1 MADFNISE
9 RDFTSEILKLSE
21 LCEKNGIID
30 SSLYQ
35 KYDVKRG
42 LRDSNGKGVLTGLT
56 KISDIRQNK
65 IIDGKLVPCEG
76 ELYYRGININ
86 DIISGCETENRMG
99 FEETIYLLLFGELP
113 SLNRLCEFR
122 DIMSQYRDLP
132 VNFIRDVI
140 MKAPSHDIMNTLAR
154 SVLTLY
160 SYDDKA
166 NSLEI
171 PNVLKQSLQLISRIP
186 RIAVYAYHAY
196 NHIAKNKSLYIHYPD
211 PEKSLAE
218 NFLAM
223 LRPNKKYSQLE
234 AEVLDKVLI
243 LHAEHGGG
251 NNSTFTTHVVTSS
264 GTDTYS
270 AVAAA
275 LCSLKGPKHGGASIK
290 VSLMFND
297 IGKNVKDWNDDE
309 EISAYLEKI
318 LDKKAFDKSGLIY
331 GIGHAVYTISDPRA
345 QILRNYVKRLAKE
358 KECESEFELYNK
370 IEKLAPQLVAKKKN
384 MKKNVSAN
392 VDFYSGFAYRL
403 LNIPIELYTP
413 LFAIARVVGWSAH
426 RIEEIINSG
435 KIIRPAYMSVSDE
448 QKYVNIKNR

>member
-9 RDFTSEILKLSE
+9 KDFTSEILKLSE

-171 PNVLKQSLQLISRIP
+171 SNVLKQSLQLISRIP
-186 RIAVYAYHAY
+186 RIAVYAYHA
-196 NHIAKNKSLYIHYPD
+196 
-211 PEKSLAE
+211 
-218 NFLAM
+218 
-223 LRPNKKYSQLE
+223 
-234 AEVLDKVLI
+234 
-243 LHAEHGGG
+243 
-251 NNSTFTTHVVTSS
+251 
-264 GTDTYS
+264 
-270 AVAAA
+270 
-275 LCSLKGPKHGGASIK
+275 
-290 VSLMFND
+290 
-297 IGKNVKDWNDDE
+297 
-309 EISAYLEKI
+309 
-318 LDKKAFDKSGLIY
+318 
-331 GIGHAVYTISDPRA
+331 
-345 QILRNYVKRLAKE
+345 
-358 KECESEFELYNK
+358 
-370 IEKLAPQLVAKKKN
+370 
-384 MKKNVSAN
+384 
-392 VDFYSGFAYRL
+392 
-403 LNIPIELYTP
+403 
-413 LFAIARVVGWSAH
+413 
-426 RIEEIINSG
+426 
-435 KIIRPAYMSVSDE
+435 
-448 QKYVNIKNR
+448 

>member
-86 DIISGCETENRMG
+86 DIISGCEAENRMG

-154 SVLTLY
+154 SVLTL
-160 SYDDKA
+160 
-166 NSLEI
+166 
-171 PNVLKQSLQLISRIP
+171 V
-186 RIAVYAYHAY
+186 
-196 NHIAKNKSLYIHYPD
+196 
-211 PEKSLAE
+211 
-218 NFLAM
+218 FL
-223 LRPNKKYSQLE
+223 
-234 AEVLDKVLI
+234 
-243 LHAEHGGG
+243 
-251 NNSTFTTHVVTSS
+251 
-264 GTDTYS
+264 
-270 AVAAA
+270 
-275 LCSLKGPKHGGASIK
+275 
-290 VSLMFND
+290 
-297 IGKNVKDWNDDE
+297 
-309 EISAYLEKI
+309 
-318 LDKKAFDKSGLIY
+318 
-331 GIGHAVYTISDPRA
+331 
-345 QILRNYVKRLAKE
+345 
-358 KECESEFELYNK
+358 
-370 IEKLAPQLVAKKKN
+370 
-384 MKKNVSAN
+384 
-392 VDFYSGFAYRL
+392 
-403 LNIPIELYTP
+403 
-413 LFAIARVVGWSAH
+413 
-426 RIEEIINSG
+426 
-435 KIIRPAYMSVSDE
+435 
-448 QKYVNIKNR
+448 